1 MKKYVN
7 FLPSCS
13 INPRF
18 TLIGHTLWN
27 IFMLC
32 SIFIWTTSRSAV
44 LSPCPS
50 RTPSL
55 VLTLPNP
62 EIIHY
67 IFFPFWPFFVLPF
80 IAFLTIWPCVDWPYV
95 GEPKLI
101 LIKTWKI
108 TSRCSD
114 SKSVYFFEFPIV
126 SNKAQITFAQKPQ
139 LKMNS
144 LNKQKHGYFIHVHLK
159 TLFMIPF

>member
-1 MKKYVN
+1 MFLFLKTDYFHIFLFLCISDLRISCVN
-7 FLPSCS
+7 LIHKGTYPLNLNLMNNEEVCQFPSFCS

-32 SIFIWTTSRSAV
+32 SIFIWTTSRSAA

-67 IFFPFWPFFVLPF
+67 IFFS
-80 IAFLTIWPCVDWPYV
+80 
-95 GEPKLI
+95 I
-101 LIKTWKI
+101 L
-108 TSRCSD
+108 
-114 SKSVYFFEFPIV
+114 
-126 SNKAQITFAQKPQ
+126 
-139 LKMNS
+139 
-144 LNKQKHGYFIHVHLK
+144 
-159 TLFMIPF
+159 TLFRFTLCRVFDHLTLCRLTLCYSDKNVKDNVTLFWLEKCLFLWIPHCFQ